1 MSTRLPGA
9 NLSLLTAALLAAGT
23 SLLPVTATAK
33 VGVTSAAEG
42 DPRGRPPSEAE
53 RVLRV
58 GVDVQA
64 NEVITT
70 DANDRAHLM
79 FLDGTSLSVG
89 PNAQLTIDKF
99 VYDPATKTGDLAIN
113 ASKGVFRLVGGK
125 ISKTN
130 AISVTTP
137 SSTIGIRGGISIFN
151 VDQKETTSIFVFGI
165 SMTVGAGG
173 KLEIVTRPGFQV
185 TTLFG
190 TLPGL
195 AVAVPP
201 GAMSGFLAKLEGSKG
216 GGQSGGADQA
226 AQNSGFSNANSGQ
239 GSGNNLGNRFG
250 SGPGPRNVNP
260 SNIVTNALTNAF
272 ETSPS
277 NRPNLPEIVSKANQA
292 QQTITYNGQ
301 MGGLVRNNGNYSYG
315 TGNYTQ
321 VWSMNTGTG
330 KTTAN
335 FNNSSYGG
343 TTTRTGNYGFQ
354 ATMPTTNPNTPGRT
368 MNMNG
373 VFLGQNYPNYQAGT
387 FSVNGPNY
395 QAGGVFTGQKAG
407 PNPGP
412 GR

>member
-1 MSTRLPGA
+1 MATRRLAGA

-23 SLLPVTATAK
+23 SVFPLTAATAK

-42 DPRGRPPSEAE
+42 DPRGKPPSEVE

-70 DANDRAHLM
+70 QANDRAHLM

-99 VYDPATKTGDLAIN
+99 VYDPTTKTGDLAIN

-125 ISKTN
+125 ISKSN

-151 VDQKETTSIFVFGI
+151 VDQRETLSIFVFGI

-173 KLEIVTRPGFQV
+173 KVEIVTRPGFQV

-190 TLPGL
+190 GVPGL
-195 AVAVPP
+195 ASAVPP
-201 GAMSGFLAKLEGSKG
+201 GALSNLLAQLEGGRS

-226 AQNSGFSNANSGQ
+226 AQNSGFSDANSGQ
-239 GSGNNLGNRFG
+239 GSGNTLGDRFG

-260 SNIVTNALTNAF
+260 SNIITQAITQANGIAPSLQP
-272 ETSPS
+272 SPD
-277 NRPNLPEIVSKANQA
+277 IVNKVNTM
-292 QQTITYNGQ
+292 QQTITYNGV
-301 MGGLVRNNGNYSYG
+301 MGGLVKNNGNYSFG
-315 TGNYTQ
+315 TGTYQQ
-321 VWSMNTGTG
+321 VWSMGSNSGT
-330 KTTAN
+330 TTAN
-335 FNNSSYGG
+335 FNNSSYSG
-343 TTTRTGNYGFQ
+343 TTTRNGNYGFQ
-354 ATMPTTNPNTPGRT
+354 ATMPTTSPNTPGRT
-368 MNMNG
+368 MTMNG
-373 VFLGQNYPNYQAGT
+373 AFLGQGFPNSQAGT

-395 QAGGVFTGQKAG
+395 QAGGAFAGQKA
-407 PNPGP
+407 P
-412 GR
+412 

>member
-1 MSTRLPGA
+1 MAPRLCVS
-9 NLSLLTAALLAAGT
+9 NLSLLSAALLAAGT
-23 SLLPVTATAK
+23 SLLPVAVNAK

-42 DPRGRPPSEAE
+42 DPRGKPPTEAE

-64 NEVITT
+64 NELITT
-70 DANDRAHLM
+70 QANDRAHLM

-130 AISVTTP
+130 AITVTTP

-151 VDQKETTSIFVFGI
+151 VGQQETMSIFVFGI

-185 TTLFG
+185 TTFFG
-190 TLPGL
+190 GLPGL
-195 AVAVPP
+195 ASAVPP
-201 GAMSGFLAKLEGSKG
+201 GSLGALFSQLEGSRG
-216 GGQSGGADQA
+216 GGQGGADQA
-226 AQNSGFSNANSGQ
+226 AQSSGFSGANSGQ
-239 GSGNNLGNRFG
+239 GSGNTLGNRFG

-260 SNIVTNALTNAF
+260 SNITTQAVSQSAEIA
-272 ETSPS
+272 PS
-277 NRPNLPEIVSKANQA
+277 NLPTRVISNVSQMT
-292 QQTITYNGQ
+292 QTITYNGV
-301 MGGLVRNNGNYSYG
+301 MAGLVRNNGHYSFG
-315 TGNYTQ
+315 TGTYQQ
-321 VWSMNTGTG
+321 VWSMGSNSGT
-330 KTTAN
+330 TTAN
-335 FNNSSYGG
+335 FNNSSYSG

-354 ATMPTTNPNTPGRT
+354 ATMPTTNPSTPGRT

-373 VFLGQNYPNYQAGT
+373 AFIGQGYPTYQAGT

-395 QAGGVFTGQKAG
+395 QAGGVFAGQKAG
-407 PNPGP
+407 PGPGP
-412 GR
+412 

>member
-1 MSTRLPGA
+1 MATRLSGA
-9 NLSLLTAALLAAGT
+9 SLPLLTAALLAAGAI
-23 SLLPVTATAK
+23 LLPVAASAK

-42 DPRGRPPSEAE
+42 DPRGKPPAEAE

-70 DANDRAHLM
+70 QANDRAHLM

-130 AISVTTP
+130 AITVTTP

-151 VDQKETTSIFVFGI
+151 VGQQQTMSIFVFGI

-185 TTLFG
+185 TTIFG
-190 TLPGL
+190 GLPGQ
-195 AVAVPP
+195 AGAVPQ
-201 GAMSGFLAKLEGSKG
+201 GALGALFAQLEGSRG
-216 GGQSGGADQA
+216 GGQGGADQA
-226 AQNSGFSNANSGQ
+226 AQNSGFSGANSGQ
-239 GSGNNLGNRFG
+239 GSGNTLGNRFG
-250 SGPGPRNVNP
+250 TGPGPSNVNP
-260 SNIVTNALTNAF
+260 SNVLTNALTNAF
-272 ETSPS
+272 ETTPS
-277 NRPNLPEIVSKANQA
+277 NLPEVVSRANQS
-292 QQTITYNGQ
+292 QQTITYNGV
-301 MGGLVRNNGNYSYG
+301 MGGLVRNNGSYSYG
-315 TGNYTQ
+315 TGTYQQ

-330 KTTAN
+330 NTTAN
-335 FNNSSYGG
+335 FNNSSYSG
-343 TTTRTGNYGFQ
+343 TTTRTGSQGFQ
-354 ATMPTTNPNTPGRT
+354 ATMPTTTPNTPGRT

-373 VFLGQNYPNYQAGT
+373 AFNGPGYPNLQTGSFT
-387 FSVNGPNY
+387 VNGPNY
-395 QAGGVFTGQKAG
+395 QAGGAFSGQKAG
-407 PNPGP
+407 TPPAQ
-412 GR
+412 

>member
-1 MSTRLPGA
+1 VATRLSGA
-9 NLSLLTAALLAAGT
+9 SLPLLTAALLAAGAI
-23 SLLPVTATAK
+23 LLPVAASAK

-42 DPRGRPPSEAE
+42 DPRGKPPAEAE

-70 DANDRAHLM
+70 QANDRAHLM

-130 AISVTTP
+130 AITVTTP

-151 VDQKETTSIFVFGI
+151 VGQQQTMSIFVFGI

-185 TTLFG
+185 TTIFG
-190 TLPGL
+190 GLPGQ
-195 AVAVPP
+195 AGAVPQ
-201 GAMSGFLAKLEGSKG
+201 GALGALFAQLEGSRG
-216 GGQSGGADQA
+216 GGQGGADQA
-226 AQNSGFSNANSGQ
+226 AQNSGFSGANSGQ
-239 GSGNNLGNRFG
+239 GSGNTLGNRFG
-250 SGPGPRNVNP
+250 TGPGPSNVNP
-260 SNIVTNALTNAF
+260 SNVLTNALTNAF
-272 ETSPS
+272 ETTPS
-277 NRPNLPEIVSKANQA
+277 NLPEVVSRANQS
-292 QQTITYNGQ
+292 QQTITYNGV
-301 MGGLVRNNGNYSYG
+301 MGGLVRNNGSYSYG
-315 TGNYTQ
+315 TGTYQQ

-330 KTTAN
+330 NTTAN
-335 FNNSSYGG
+335 FNNSSYSG
-343 TTTRTGNYGFQ
+343 TTTRTGSQGFQ
-354 ATMPTTNPNTPGRT
+354 ATMPTTTPNTPGRT

-373 VFLGQNYPNYQAGT
+373 AFAGPGYPNLQTGSFT
-387 FSVNGPNY
+387 VNGPNY
-395 QAGGVFTGQKAG
+395 QAGGAFVGQKAG
-407 PNPGP
+407 TPPAQ
-412 GR
+412 

>member
-1 MSTRLPGA
+1 MATRPTGASLP
-9 NLSLLTAALLAAGT
+9 LLTVALLAAGA
-23 SLLPVTATAK
+23 SLLPVSASAK
-33 VGVTSAAEG
+33 VGVTSASEG
-42 DPRGRPPSEAE
+42 DPRGKPPAEAE

-70 DANDRAHLM
+70 QANDRAHLM

-99 VYDPATKTGDLAIN
+99 VYDPTTKTGDLAIN

-130 AISVTTP
+130 AITVTTP

-151 VDQKETTSIFVFGI
+151 VGQQETMSIFVFGI

-185 TTLFG
+185 TTFFG
-190 TLPGL
+190 GLPGV
-195 AVAVPP
+195 ATAVPAGSL
-201 GAMSGFLAKLEGSKG
+201 GALFAQLEGSRG
-216 GGQSGGADQA
+216 GGQGGADQA
-226 AQNSGFSNANSGQ
+226 AQNSGFSGANSGQ
-239 GSGNNLGNRFG
+239 GSGNTLGNRFG
-250 SGPGPRNVNP
+250 SGPGPRNANP

-277 NRPNLPEIVSKANQA
+277 NLPEIVSRANQS
-292 QQTITYNGQ
+292 QQTITYNGV
-301 MGGLVRNNGNYSYG
+301 MGGLVKNNGSYSYG
-315 TGNYTQ
+315 TGTYQQ

-330 KTTAN
+330 NTTAN
-335 FNNSSYGG
+335 FNNSSYSG

-354 ATMPTTNPNTPGRT
+354 ATMPTTSANTPGRT

-373 VFLGQNYPNYQAGT
+373 AFIGQGYPNYQAGT

-395 QAGGVFTGQKAG
+395 QANGAFAGQKG
-407 PNPGP
+407 VPGP
-412 GR
+412 SP

>member
-1 MSTRLPGA
+1 MATRLTGA
-9 NLSLLTAALLAAGT
+9 SLPLLTAALLAAGAF
-23 SLLPVTATAK
+23 LLPVAASAK

-42 DPRGRPPSEAE
+42 DPRGKPPAEAE

-70 DANDRAHLM
+70 QANDRAHLM

-130 AISVTTP
+130 AITVTTP

-151 VDQKETTSIFVFGI
+151 VGQQQTMSIFVFGI

-185 TTLFG
+185 TTIFG
-190 TLPGL
+190 GLPGQ
-195 AVAVPP
+195 ASAVPQ
-201 GAMSGFLAKLEGSKG
+201 GALGVLFAQLEGSRG
-216 GGQSGGADQA
+216 GGQGGADQA
-226 AQNSGFSNANSGQ
+226 AQNSGFSGANSGQ
-239 GSGNNLGNRFG
+239 GSGNTLGNSFG

-260 SNIVTNALTNAF
+260 SNVLTNALTNAF
-272 ETSPS
+272 ETAPS
-277 NRPNLPEIVSKANQA
+277 NLPEIVSRANQS
-292 QQTITYNGQ
+292 QQTITYNGV
-301 MGGLVRNNGNYSYG
+301 MGGLVRNNGSYSFG
-315 TGNYTQ
+315 TGTYQQ

-330 KTTAN
+330 NTTAN
-335 FNNSSYGG
+335 FNNSSYSG
-343 TTTRTGNYGFQ
+343 TTTRTGSQGFQ
-354 ATMPTTNPNTPGRT
+354 ATMPTTTPNTPGRT

-373 VFLGQNYPNYQAGT
+373 AFNGPGFPNIQTGSFT
-387 FSVNGPNY
+387 VNGPNY
-395 QAGGVFTGQKAG
+395 QAGGAFVGQKAG
-407 PNPGP
+407 TPPAQ
-412 GR
+412 

>member
-1 MSTRLPGA
+1 MATRLSGA
-9 NLSLLTAALLAAGT
+9 SLPLLTAALLAAGAI
-23 SLLPVTATAK
+23 LLPVAASAK

-42 DPRGRPPSEAE
+42 DPRGKPPAEAE

-70 DANDRAHLM
+70 QANDRAHLM

-130 AISVTTP
+130 AITVTTP

-151 VDQKETTSIFVFGI
+151 VGQQQTMSIFVFGI

-185 TTLFG
+185 TTIFG
-190 TLPGL
+190 GLPGQ
-195 AVAVPP
+195 AGAVPQ
-201 GAMSGFLAKLEGSKG
+201 GALGALFAQLEGSRG
-216 GGQSGGADQA
+216 GGQGGADQA
-226 AQNSGFSNANSGQ
+226 AQNSGFSGANSGQ
-239 GSGNNLGNRFG
+239 GSGNTLGNRFG
-250 SGPGPRNVNP
+250 TGPGPSNVNP
-260 SNIVTNALTNAF
+260 SNVLTNALTNAF
-272 ETSPS
+272 ETTPS
-277 NRPNLPEIVSKANQA
+277 NLPEVVSRANQS
-292 QQTITYNGQ
+292 QQTITYNGV
-301 MGGLVRNNGNYSYG
+301 MGGLVRNNGSYSYG
-315 TGNYTQ
+315 TGTYQQ

-330 KTTAN
+330 NTTAN
-335 FNNSSYGG
+335 FNNSSYSG
-343 TTTRTGNYGFQ
+343 TTTRTGSQGFQ
-354 ATMPTTNPNTPGRT
+354 AIMPTTTPNTPGRT

-373 VFLGQNYPNYQAGT
+373 AFAGPGYPNLQTGSFT
-387 FSVNGPNY
+387 VNGPNY
-395 QAGGVFTGQKAG
+395 QAGGAFVGQKAG
-407 PNPGP
+407 TPPAQ
-412 GR
+412 

>member
-1 MSTRLPGA
+1 MSTRLAGA
-9 NLSLLTAALLAAGT
+9 NLSLLTAAILAVGPSFFPSA
-23 SLLPVTATAK
+23 ATAK
-33 VGVTSAAEG
+33 VGVTSAADG
-42 DPRGRPPSEAE
+42 DPRGKPPSEAE

-64 NEVITT
+64 NELITT
-70 DANDRAHLM
+70 SATDRAHLM

-190 TLPGL
+190 ALPGL
-195 AVAVPP
+195 ASAVPP
-201 GAMSGFLAKLEGSKG
+201 GALSGFLAQLEGSKG

-226 AQNSGFSNANSGQ
+226 AQNSGFSSANSGQ
-239 GSGNNLGNRFG
+239 GSGNTLGNRFG

-260 SNIVTNALTNAF
+260 SNILTNALTNAF
-272 ETSPS
+272 ETAPS
-277 NRPNLPEIVSKANQA
+277 NQPNLPEIVSKANQS
-292 QQTITYNGQ
+292 QQTITYNGV
-301 MGGLVRNNGNYSYG
+301 MGGLVRNNGSYSYG
-315 TGNYTQ
+315 TGTYTQ
-321 VWSMNTGTG
+321 VWSMNTGSG
-330 KTTAN
+330 NTTAN
-335 FNNSSYGG
+335 FNNSSYSG

-354 ATMPTTNPNTPGRT
+354 ANMPTTNPNTPGRT
-368 MNMNG
+368 MTMNG
-373 VFLGQNYPNYQAGT
+373 AFVGQGYPNYQAGT

-395 QAGGVFTGQKAG
+395 RAGGVFAGQKAG
-407 PNPGP
+407 PTPSPGH
-412 GR
+412 

>member
-1 MSTRLPGA
+1 MTTRLSGA

-23 SLLPVTATAK
+23 SLLPATASAK
-33 VGVTSAAEG
+33 VGVTSAADG
-42 DPRGRPPSEAE
+42 DPRGKPPSEAE

-64 NEVITT
+64 NELITT
-70 DANDRAHLM
+70 SANDRAHLM

-130 AISVTTP
+130 AITVTTP

-151 VDQKETTSIFVFGI
+151 VGQQETMSIFVFGI

-173 KLEIVTRPGFQV
+173 KVEIVTRPGFQV
-185 TTLFG
+185 TTFFG
-190 TLPGL
+190 GLPGL
-195 AVAVPP
+195 ATRVPP
-201 GAMSGFLAKLEGSKG
+201 GSLGALFAQLEGSRG
-216 GGQSGGADQA
+216 GGQGGADQA
-226 AQNSGFSNANSGQ
+226 AQNSGFSGANSGQ
-239 GSGNNLGNRFG
+239 GSGNTLGDRFG

-260 SNIVTNALTNAF
+260 SNIITQAISQSEEIA
-272 ETSPS
+272 PS
-277 NRPNLPEIVSKANQA
+277 NQPTRIVNNVNQMT
-292 QQTITYNGQ
+292 QTITYNGV
-301 MGGLVRNNGNYSYG
+301 MGGLVRDHGRYSFG
-315 TGNYTQ
+315 TGTYQQ
-321 VWSMNTGTG
+321 VWSMGSNSGT
-330 KTTAN
+330 TTAN
-335 FNNSSYGG
+335 FNNSTYSG

-354 ATMPTTNPNTPGRT
+354 ANMPTTSPNTPGRT

-373 VFLGQNYPNYQAGT
+373 AFIGQGYPNYQAGT

-395 QAGGVFTGQKAG
+395 QAGGVFAGQKAG
-407 PNPGP
+407 TGT
-412 GR
+412 GH

>member
-1 MSTRLPGA
+1 MAPRLTRASLP
-9 NLSLLTAALLAAGT
+9 LLTAALFAAGT
-23 SLLPVTATAK
+23 SLLPVAASAK

-42 DPRGRPPSEAE
+42 DPRGKPPAEAE

-70 DANDRAHLM
+70 QANDRAHLM

-99 VYDPATKTGDLAIN
+99 VYDPTTKTGDLAIN

-130 AISVTTP
+130 AITVTTP

-151 VDQKETTSIFVFGI
+151 VGQRETMSIFVFGI

-173 KLEIVTRPGFQV
+173 KLETVTRPGFQV
-185 TTLFG
+185 TTFFG
-190 TLPGL
+190 GLPGL
-195 AVAVPP
+195 ATAVPAGSL
-201 GAMSGFLAKLEGSKG
+201 GALFAQLEGSRS
-216 GGQSGGADQA
+216 GGQGGADQA
-226 AQNSGFSNANSGQ
+226 AQNSGFSGANSGQ
-239 GSGNNLGNRFG
+239 GSGNTLGNRFG

-260 SNIVTNALTNAF
+260 SNIITNALTNAF

-277 NRPNLPEIVSKANQA
+277 NLPEIVSRASQS
-292 QQTITYNGQ
+292 QQTITYNGV
-301 MGGLVRNNGNYSYG
+301 MGGLVKNNGSYSYG
-315 TGNYTQ
+315 TGTYQQ

-330 KTTAN
+330 NTTAN
-335 FNNSSYGG
+335 FNNSSYSG

-354 ATMPTTNPNTPGRT
+354 ATMPTTSANTPGRT

-373 VFLGQNYPNYQAGT
+373 VFLPGQGDPTKSQVGVFT
-387 FSVNGPNY
+387 VNGPNY
-395 QAGGVFTGQKAG
+395 QAGGAFAGQKAG
-407 PNPGP
+407 APGH
-412 GR
+412 

>member
-1 MSTRLPGA
+1 MTTRLSGA

-23 SLLPVTATAK
+23 SLLPVAASAK
-33 VGVTSAAEG
+33 VGVTSAADG
-42 DPRGRPPSEAE
+42 DPRGKPPAEAE

-70 DANDRAHLM
+70 SASDRAHLM

-130 AISVTTP
+130 AITVTTP

-151 VDQKETTSIFVFGI
+151 VGQQETMSIFVFGI

-185 TTLFG
+185 TTFFG
-190 TLPGL
+190 GLPGL
-195 AVAVPP
+195 ARAVPP
-201 GAMSGFLAKLEGSKG
+201 GALGALFAQLEGSRG
-216 GGQSGGADQA
+216 GGQGGADQA
-226 AQNSGFSNANSGQ
+226 AQNSGFSGANSGQ
-239 GSGNNLGNRFG
+239 GSGNTLGDRFG
-250 SGPGPRNVNP
+250 SGPGPRNSNP
-260 SNIVTNALTNAF
+260 NNTLTTALTDAG
-272 ETSPS
+272 ESTPS
-277 NRPNLPEIVSKANQA
+277 NRPTPDRVISNSGQMT
-292 QQTITYNGQ
+292 QTITYNGV
-301 MGGLVRNNGNYSYG
+301 MGGLVRNNGSYSYG
-315 TGNYTQ
+315 TGTYQQ
-321 VWSMNTGTG
+321 VWSMGSNSGT
-330 KTTAN
+330 TTAN
-335 FNNSSYGG
+335 FNNSSYRG

-354 ATMPTTNPNTPGRT
+354 ANMPTTSANTPGRT

-373 VFLGQNYPNYQAGT
+373 AFIGQGYPNYQAGT

-395 QAGGVFTGQKAG
+395 QAGGVFAGQKAG
-407 PNPGP
+407 TPPGH
-412 GR
+412 

>member
-1 MSTRLPGA
+1 MTTRLSRA

-23 SLLPVTATAK
+23 SLLPVAASAK

-42 DPRGRPPSEAE
+42 DPRGKPPTEAE

-70 DANDRAHLM
+70 SASDRAHLM

-130 AISVTTP
+130 AITVTTP

-151 VDQKETTSIFVFGI
+151 VGQQETMSIFVFGI

-185 TTLFG
+185 TTFFG
-190 TLPGL
+190 GLPGL
-195 AVAVPP
+195 ASAVPP
-201 GAMSGFLAKLEGSKG
+201 GALAGLFAQLEGSRG
-216 GGQSGGADQA
+216 GGQGGADQA
-226 AQNSGFSNANSGQ
+226 AQNSGFSGANSGQ
-239 GSGNNLGNRFG
+239 GSGNTLGDRFG

-260 SNIVTNALTNAF
+260 SNILTNALTNAF
-272 ETSPS
+272 ETAPS
-277 NRPNLPEIVSKANQA
+277 NLPEIVSRANQS
-292 QQTITYNGQ
+292 QQTITYNGV
-301 MGGLVRNNGNYSYG
+301 MGGLVRNNGNYSFG
-315 TGNYTQ
+315 TGTYQQ
-321 VWSMNTGTG
+321 VWSMGSNSGT
-330 KTTAN
+330 TTAN
-335 FNNSSYGG
+335 FNNSSYSG

-354 ATMPTTNPNTPGRT
+354 ATMPTTNANTPGRT

-373 VFLGQNYPNYQAGT
+373 AFIGQGYPNYQAGT

-395 QAGGVFTGQKAG
+395 RAGGVFAGQKAG
-407 PNPGP
+407 IPPGN
-412 GR
+412 

>member
-1 MSTRLPGA
+1 MAIALPRTS
-9 NLSLLTAALLAAGT
+9 LSLLTAALLAAGA
-23 SLLPVTATAK
+23 SLLPVTASAK

-42 DPRGRPPSEAE
+42 DPRGKPPAEAE

-70 DANDRAHLM
+70 QANDRAHLM

-130 AISVTTP
+130 AITVTTP

-151 VDQKETTSIFVFGI
+151 VGQQQTMSIFVFGI

-185 TTLFG
+185 TTIFG
-190 TLPGL
+190 GLPGQ
-195 AVAVPP
+195 AGAVPQ
-201 GAMSGFLAKLEGSKG
+201 GALGALFAQLEGSRG
-216 GGQSGGADQA
+216 GGQGGADQA
-226 AQNSGFSNANSGQ
+226 AQNSGFSGANSGQ
-239 GSGNNLGNRFG
+239 GSGNTLGNRFG

-260 SNIVTNALTNAF
+260 SNILTNALTNAF
-272 ETSPS
+272 ETAPS
-277 NRPNLPEIVSKANQA
+277 NLPEIVSRANQS
-292 QQTITYNGQ
+292 QQTITYNGV
-301 MGGLVRNNGNYSYG
+301 MGGLVRDNGRYSFG
-315 TGNYTQ
+315 TGTYQQ

-330 KTTAN
+330 NTTAN
-335 FNNSSYGG
+335 FNNSNYSGG
-343 TTTRTGNYGFQ
+343 TTARNGNNGFN
-354 ATMPTTNPNTPGRT
+354 ATMPSTTPSTPGRT
-368 MNMNG
+368 MTMNG
-373 VFLGQNYPNYQAGT
+373 VFVGQGPFPNTQAGSFT
-387 FSVNGPNY
+387 VNGPNY
-395 QAGGVFTGQKAG
+395 QAGGAFAGQKAG
-407 PNPGP
+407 IPPGQ
-412 GR
+412 

>member
-1 MSTRLPGA
+1 VATRLSGA
-9 NLSLLTAALLAAGT
+9 TLPLLTAALLAAGT
-23 SLLPVTATAK
+23 ALLPGAASAK
-33 VGVTSAAEG
+33 VGVTSAADG
-42 DPRGRPPSEAE
+42 DPRGKPPTEAE

-64 NEVITT
+64 NELITT
-70 DANDRAHLM
+70 SANDRAHLM

-130 AISVTTP
+130 PITVTTP
-137 SSTIGIRGGISIFN
+137 SSTIGIRGGISF
-151 VDQKETTSIFVFGI
+151 VDVGQQQTISIFVFGI

-173 KLEIVTRPGFQV
+173 RVEIVTRPGFQV
-185 TTLFG
+185 TTFFG
-190 TLPGL
+190 GLPGL
-195 AVAVPP
+195 ATAVPAGSL
-201 GAMSGFLAKLEGSKG
+201 GALLAQLESSRS
-216 GGQSGGADQA
+216 GGQGGADQA

-239 GSGNNLGNRFG
+239 GSGNTLGDRFG

-260 SNIVTNALTNAF
+260 SNIITNALTNSF
-272 ETSPS
+272 ETAPS
-277 NRPNLPEIVSKANQA
+277 NLPEIVSKANQS
-292 QQTITYNGQ
+292 QQTITYNGV
-301 MGGLVRNNGNYSYG
+301 MGGLVRNNGSYSYG
-315 TGNYTQ
+315 TGTYTQ

-330 KTTAN
+330 NTTAN
-335 FNNSSYGG
+335 FNNSSYSG

-373 VFLGQNYPNYQAGT
+373 AFIGQGYPNYQAGT

-395 QAGGVFTGQKAG
+395 QAGGAFLGQKAG
-407 PNPGP
+407 TG
-412 GR
+412 GGSGH

>member
-1 MSTRLPGA
+1 VATRLSGA
-9 NLSLLTAALLAAGT
+9 SLPLLTAALLAAGAI
-23 SLLPVTATAK
+23 LLPVAASAK

-42 DPRGRPPSEAE
+42 DPRGKPPAEAE

-70 DANDRAHLM
+70 QANDRAHLM

-130 AISVTTP
+130 AITVTTP

-151 VDQKETTSIFVFGI
+151 VGQQQTMSIFVFGI

-185 TTLFG
+185 TTIFG
-190 TLPGL
+190 GLPGQ
-195 AVAVPP
+195 AGAVPQ
-201 GAMSGFLAKLEGSKG
+201 GALGALFAQLEGSRG
-216 GGQSGGADQA
+216 GSQGGADQA
-226 AQNSGFSNANSGQ
+226 AQNSGFSGANSGQ
-239 GSGNNLGNRFG
+239 GSGNTLGNRFG
-250 SGPGPRNVNP
+250 TGPGPSNVNP
-260 SNIVTNALTNAF
+260 SNVLTNALTNAF
-272 ETSPS
+272 ETAPS
-277 NRPNLPEIVSKANQA
+277 NLPEIVSRANQS
-292 QQTITYNGQ
+292 QQTITYNGV
-301 MGGLVRNNGNYSYG
+301 MGGLVRNNGSYSYG
-315 TGNYTQ
+315 TGTYQQ

-330 KTTAN
+330 NTTAN
-335 FNNSSYGG
+335 FNNSSYNG
-343 TTTRTGNYGFQ
+343 TTTRIGNHGFQ
-354 ATMPTTNPNTPGRT
+354 ANMPTTSPNTPGRT

-373 VFLGQNYPNYQAGT
+373 VFLPGQGDPTKNQAGVFT
-387 FSVNGPNY
+387 VNGPNY
-395 QAGGVFTGQKAG
+395 QAGGAFVGQKAG
-407 PNPGP
+407 IPPGH
-412 GR
+412 

>member
-1 MSTRLPGA
+1 MSTRLAGA
-9 NLSLLTAALLAAGT
+9 NLSLLTAAILAVGPSFFPSA
-23 SLLPVTATAK
+23 ATAK
-33 VGVTSAAEG
+33 VGVTSAADG
-42 DPRGRPPSEAE
+42 DPRGKPPSEAE

-64 NEVITT
+64 NELITT
-70 DANDRAHLM
+70 SATDRAHLM

-190 TLPGL
+190 ALPGL
-195 AVAVPP
+195 ASAVPP
-201 GAMSGFLAKLEGSKG
+201 GALSGFLAQLEGSKG

-239 GSGNNLGNRFG
+239 GSGNTLGNRFG

-260 SNIVTNALTNAF
+260 SNILTNTLTNAF
-272 ETSPS
+272 ETAPS
-277 NRPNLPEIVSKANQA
+277 NAPTLPSKVISNSGQMT
-292 QQTITYNGQ
+292 QTITYNGV
-301 MGGLVRNNGNYSYG
+301 MGGLVRNNGSFSYG
-315 TGNYTQ
+315 TGSYTQ
-321 VWSMNTGTG
+321 VWSMGTNSG
-330 KTTAN
+330 TTTAN
-335 FNNSSYGG
+335 FNNSSYSG
-343 TTTRTGNYGFQ
+343 TTTRSGNYGFQ
-354 ATMPTTNPNTPGRT
+354 ANMPTTNPNTPGRT
-368 MNMNG
+368 MTMNG
-373 VFLGQNYPNYQAGT
+373 AFAGQGYPSTQVGVFTVTGPRYQAAGGFLGQ
-387 FSVNGPNY
+387 
-395 QAGGVFTGQKAG
+395 KA
-407 PNPGP
+407 P
-412 GR
+412 

>member
-1 MSTRLPGA
+1 MTTRLSGA

-23 SLLPVTATAK
+23 SLLPVAASAK
-33 VGVTSAAEG
+33 VGVTSAADG
-42 DPRGRPPSEAE
+42 DPRGKPPTEAE

-70 DANDRAHLM
+70 SASDRAHLM

-89 PNAQLTIDKF
+89 PNAQLTIDRF

-130 AISVTTP
+130 AITVTTP

-151 VDQKETTSIFVFGI
+151 VDQQETMSIFVFGI

-185 TTLFG
+185 TTFFG
-190 TLPGL
+190 GLPGL
-195 AVAVPP
+195 ASAVPP
-201 GAMSGFLAKLEGSKG
+201 GALAALFAQLEGSKG
-216 GGQSGGADQA
+216 GGQGGADQA
-226 AQNSGFSNANSGQ
+226 AQNSGFSGANSGQ
-239 GSGNNLGNRFG
+239 GSGNTLGDRFG

-260 SNIVTNALTNAF
+260 SNIVTNAVTNSF
-272 ETSPS
+272 ETAPS
-277 NRPNLPEIVSKANQA
+277 NLPQIVSKANQS
-292 QQTITYNGQ
+292 QQTITYNGV
-301 MGGLVRNNGNYSYG
+301 MGGLVRNNGSYSYG
-315 TGNYTQ
+315 TGTYQQ

-330 KTTAN
+330 NTTAN
-335 FNNSSYGG
+335 FNNSSYSG

-354 ATMPTTNPNTPGRT
+354 ANMPTTNPNTPGRT

-373 VFLGQNYPNYQAGT
+373 AFIGQGYPNYQAGT

-395 QAGGVFTGQKAG
+395 QAGGVFAGQKAG
-407 PNPGP
+407 TPPGH
-412 GR
+412 

>member
-1 MSTRLPGA
+1 MATRLSGA
-9 NLSLLTAALLAAGT
+9 SLPLLTAALLAAGAF
-23 SLLPVTATAK
+23 LLPVAASAK

-42 DPRGRPPSEAE
+42 DPRGKPPAEAE

-64 NEVITT
+64 NEAITT
-70 DANDRAHLM
+70 QANDRAHLM

-130 AISVTTP
+130 AITVTTP

-151 VDQKETTSIFVFGI
+151 VGQQQTMSIFVFGI

-185 TTLFG
+185 TTIFG
-190 TLPGL
+190 GLPGQ
-195 AVAVPP
+195 AGAVPQ
-201 GAMSGFLAKLEGSKG
+201 GALGALFAQLEGTRG
-216 GGQSGGADQA
+216 GGQGGADQA
-226 AQNSGFSNANSGQ
+226 AQNSGFSGANSGQ
-239 GSGNNLGNRFG
+239 GSGNTLGNRFG
-250 SGPGPRNVNP
+250 TGPGPSNVNP
-260 SNIVTNALTNAF
+260 SNILTNALTNAS
-272 ETSPS
+272 ETTPS
-277 NRPNLPEIVSKANQA
+277 NLPEVVSKANQS
-292 QQTITYNGQ
+292 QQTITYNGV
-301 MGGLVRNNGNYSYG
+301 MSGLVRNNGSYSYG
-315 TGNYTQ
+315 TGTYQQ

-330 KTTAN
+330 NTTAN
-335 FNNSSYGG
+335 FNNSSYSG
-343 TTTRTGNYGFQ
+343 TTTRTGGSGFQ
-354 ATMPTTNPNTPGRT
+354 ATMPTTTPSTPGRT

-373 VFLGQNYPNYQAGT
+373 AFNGPGYPNYQTGT

-395 QAGGVFTGQKAG
+395 QAGGAFVGQKAG
-407 PNPGP
+407 TPPGP
-412 GR
+412 